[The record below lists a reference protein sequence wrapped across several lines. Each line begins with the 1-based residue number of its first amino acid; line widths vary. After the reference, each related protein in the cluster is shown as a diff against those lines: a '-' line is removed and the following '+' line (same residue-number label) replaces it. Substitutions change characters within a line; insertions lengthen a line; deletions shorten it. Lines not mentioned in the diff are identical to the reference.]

1 MRGTGHLPAGEER
14 VWREAL
20 ERLRVLERA
29 WQDEAERERERE
41 TCRLWLAEQRA
52 LPRLAGLA
60 RLLTPGLTPRQL
72 DCARVPVERAVARLR
87 ITDVEILDADLPPG
101 EEPSSPPLPL
111 TVVADSIRSAF
122 NVGGLFRTAE
132 CFGVRE
138 LLLCGYTPPPDQ
150 PQTAR
155 AALGTERLVAWR
167 HAGEIRE
174 AIAELRA
181 AGVPCVAL
189 ETVSGAPSVGA
200 FEWPLPCALVVG
212 NERFGLDPDVV
223 QACDAAVR
231 IPLAGRKNSLNVVS
245 ALAVALFAATGGE
258 RKREEGGVA
267 RASVREER

>member
-1 MRGTGHLPAGEER
+1 MPDGTEIRREGELR
-14 VWREAL
+14 LWREAL
-20 ERLRVLERA
+20 DRLRALERVWPDDA
-29 WQDEAERERERE
+29 ARERERAA
-41 TCRLWLAEQRA
+41 CRAWLAEQRA

-60 RLLTPGLTPRQL
+60 HLLAPGLSLRQL
-72 DCARVPVERAVARLR
+72 DCVRVPIERAVARLR
-87 ITDVEILDADLPPG
+87 ITDVEILDADLPPAAA
-101 EEPSSPPLPL
+101 PAAPPLPL

-150 PQTAR
+150 AQAAR

-167 HAGEIRE
+167 HAGEIRA

-181 AGVPCVAL
+181 EGVPCVAL
-189 ETVSGAPSVGA
+189 ETVAGAPSVAA
-200 FEWPLPCALVVG
+200 FEWPFPCALVVG

-223 QACDAAVR
+223 RTCDATVR

-245 ALAVALFAATGGE
+245 ALAVALFAATQC
-258 RKREEGGVA
+258 RQKRG
-267 RASVREER
+267 